1 MFGARF
7 HVKAAPNSPQ
17 GEETMISRRILM
29 GSIASL
35 CAGAGT
41 AQADVADFYRGKTM
55 NVIVGYGPGGGYD
68 LFARLLAR
76 HIGNHIPGKPAV
88 TVQNMPG
95 AASLRATNYLATIAP
110 KDGTVIATFDR
121 NIPLIAFVSGS
132 PNVQYDPLK
141 FVWLGTLSDSTEDA
155 FVIWARKKS
164 EIGSI
169 EDLRRPDGPTLTVG
183 VTGVGAT
190 DNDIAVLL
198 RQVLGLR
205 LNIVPGYQDSSAI
218 GHGVENG
225 ELDGQLIGY
234 VAGKIA
240 KPAWTDPNGAMNI
253 LLQFARKTRHPE
265 LPDVPTARELSRDDR
280 AAQLITMAE
289 LPYVVGR
296 PFAAPPGVPN
306 DRAQA
311 LQDAFASLI
320 RDPEFLAEAKRLNI
334 DLTPLDSKAT
344 FAAVDTLG
352 RSPVELKDQLR
363 DILYGPVK
371 K

>member
-1 MFGARF
+1 
-7 HVKAAPNSPQ
+7 
-17 GEETMISRRILM
+17 MISRRHLM
-29 GSIASL
+29 GSLAAVCAS
-35 CAGAGT
+35 AGT
-41 AQADVADFYRGKTM
+41 AQADVADFYRGKTL
-55 NVIVGYGPGGGYD
+55 NVVVGYGPGGGYD

-76 HIGNHIPGKPAV
+76 FIGNHIPGKPAV

-155 FVIWARKKS
+155 FVIWARKKA
-164 EIGSI
+164 EIKTI
-169 EDLRRPDGPTLTVG
+169 EDLRRPGGPSLTVG

-198 RQVLGLR
+198 SQVLGLR
-205 LNIVPGYQDSSAI
+205 LNIVPGYQDSNAI
-218 GHGVENG
+218 GLAVENG

-240 KPAWTDPNGAMNI
+240 KPVWADPDGPMKI

-265 LPDVPTARELSRDDR
+265 LPDVPTALELAPD
-280 AAQLITMAE
+280 ATATQLIAMAE

-296 PFAAPPGVPN
+296 PFAAPPGIPN
-306 DRAQA
+306 DRARA
-311 LQDAFASLI
+311 LQDAFAKLI
-320 RDPEFLAEAKRLNI
+320 RDPEFLAEAKRLKI
-334 DLTPLDSKAT
+334 DLTPLDAKAT
-344 FAAVDTLG
+344 FAAVDALG
-352 RSPVELKDQLR
+352 RAPTGLRDQLR
-363 DILYGPVK
+363 DILYGPAK

>member
-1 MFGARF
+1 
-7 HVKAAPNSPQ
+7 
-17 GEETMISRRILM
+17 
-29 GSIASL
+29 
-35 CAGAGT
+35 
-41 AQADVADFYRGKTM
+41 
-55 NVIVGYGPGGGYD
+55 
-68 LFARLLAR
+68 
-76 HIGNHIPGKPAV
+76 
-88 TVQNMPG
+88 
-95 AASLRATNYLATIAP
+95 
-110 KDGTVIATFDR
+110 
-121 NIPLIAFVSGS
+121 
-132 PNVQYDPLK
+132 
-141 FVWLGTLSDSTEDA
+141 
-155 FVIWARKKS
+155 
-164 EIGSI
+164 
-169 EDLRRPDGPTLTVG
+169 
-183 VTGVGAT
+183 
-190 DNDIAVLL
+190 
-198 RQVLGLR
+198 
-205 LNIVPGYQDSSAI
+205 
-218 GHGVENG
+218 
-225 ELDGQLIGY
+225 
-234 VAGKIA
+234 
-240 KPAWTDPNGAMNI
+240 MNI

-320 RDPEFLAEAKRLNI
+320 RDPEFLAEAKRLTI

>member
-1 MFGARF
+1 
-7 HVKAAPNSPQ
+7 
-17 GEETMISRRILM
+17 M
-29 GSIASL
+29 GSLAAVCAS
-35 CAGAGT
+35 AGT
-41 AQADVADFYRGKTM
+41 AQADVADFYRGKTL
-55 NVIVGYGPGGGYD
+55 NVVVGYGPGGGYD

-76 HIGNHIPGKPAV
+76 FIGNHIPGKPAV

-155 FVIWARKKS
+155 FVIWARKKA
-164 EIGSI
+164 EIKTI
-169 EDLRRPDGPTLTVG
+169 EDLRRPGGPSLTVG

-198 RQVLGLR
+198 SQVLGLR
-205 LNIVPGYQDSSAI
+205 LNIVPGYQDSNAI
-218 GHGVENG
+218 GLAVENG

-240 KPAWTDPNGAMNI
+240 KPVWADPDGPMKI

-265 LPDVPTARELSRDDR
+265 LPDVPTALELAPD
-280 AAQLITMAE
+280 ATATQLIAMTE

-296 PFAAPPGVPN
+296 PFAAPPGIPN

-311 LQDAFASLI
+311 LQDAFAKLI
-320 RDPEFLAEAKRLNI
+320 RDPEFLAEAKRLKI
-334 DLTPLDSKAT
+334 DLTPLDAKAT
-344 FAAVDTLG
+344 FAAVDALG
-352 RSPVELKDQLR
+352 RAPTGLRDQLR
-363 DILYGPVK
+363 DILYGPAK